1 MEVAEADS
9 TLDPEHAV
17 AEARRLVEEE
27 GIHALVGPTSSAN
40 TLQVAQRVSGPA
52 GIPTVSPS
60 ASSPLLSVASDQ
72 DFLFRTVLSDSAQ
85 GPALAGLAAGQ
96 GLTSIGVI
104 YADDAWGQGLFS
116 AFQRDWKGEIRSV
129 VIQPGQT
136 EFMAQLQ
143 ETAAGG
149 AEALVVITFEAEANV
164 ILRQALE
171 SGLYDRFVF
180 TDALK
185 TPPLVRTFGGD
196 ILGGMYGTGAGTAP
210 GSLSTAAWEKAY
222 LEAYGML
229 PEFHYVK
236 ETYDATIALAL
247 AAQAAGSVDGVA
259 IRNHLRSI
267 GSGQGTKVIAGPEGI
282 AQALEILREGYAVD
296 YDGAAVTLD
305 WDERGDLRQGHIGIW
320 RFTEDETIEE
330 VDVVHVEY

>member
-1 MEVAEADS
+1 M
-9 TLDPEHAV
+9 
-17 AEARRLVEEE
+17 
-27 GIHALVGPTSSAN
+27 
-40 TLQVAQRVSGPA
+40 
-52 GIPTVSPS
+52 
-60 ASSPLLSVASDQ
+60 
-72 DFLFRTVLSDSAQ
+72 
-85 GPALAGLAAGQ
+85 
-96 GLTSIGVI
+96 
-104 YADDAWGQGLFS
+104 
-116 AFQRDWKGEIRSV
+116 
-129 VIQPGQT
+129 
-136 EFMAQLQ
+136 
-143 ETAAGG
+143 
-149 AEALVVITFEAEANV
+149 VITFEAEANV

-185 TPPLVRTFGGD
+185 TPPLVRTFGGE

-247 AAQAAGSVDGVA
+247 AAQAAGSVDGEA
-259 IRNHLRSI
+259 IRDHLRSI
-267 GSGQGTKVIAGPEGI
+267 GSGEGTKVIAGPDGI

-296 YDGAAVTLD
+296 YDGAAVSLD

-320 RFTEDETIEE
+320 RFTEGETIEE